1 MLVAT
6 AAAITWATLAA
17 ESYESVRT
25 TTFGPSSLHLH
36 LDVATWAADGLLT
49 VFFFVAGLELRREL
63 TSGNL
68 RRPAEA
74 VLPIVAAT
82 CGMVVP
88 ALVYTAVN
96 VGGDLRGWAVPTA
109 TDIAFALAVLAVI
122 GTQLPSALR
131 AFLLTLA
138 VVDDLLAI
146 VLIAVVFTSD
156 LQAVPLLIAAGL
168 VVAYGI
174 LQSRGL
180 RAWWLYLPMGLV
192 AWALVHES
200 GVHATIVGIS
210 FGLLTRAVRR
220 PGEDGPPS
228 ERVEHLVQP
237 FSAAVCVPLFALFA
251 AGIELSADRLHD
263 VFTDPVPLGIV
274 LGLVVGK
281 TAGVFG
287 GTYLA
292 ARITSAELNEE
303 LAWGDVFG
311 ISLLAGMGFT
321 VSLLIGQLAF
331 DGEPETI
338 ELVKIA
344 VLVGSVIAAAPAAV
358 VLARRNVV
366 YRRIAAEESADR
378 DADGV
383 PDVYRRDADER

>member
-1 MLVAT
+1 MLIAT
-6 AAAITWATLAA
+6 AAAITWATLAGG
-17 ESYESVRT
+17 SYESVRT

-63 TSGNL
+63 TSGSL

-74 VLPIVAAT
+74 VLPIVAAA

-96 VGGDLRGWAVPTA
+96 VADGDLRGWAVPTA

-146 VLIAVVFTSD
+146 VLIAVLFTSD
-156 LQAVPLLIAAGL
+156 LKAVPLVIAAGL
-168 VVAYGI
+168 VAAYGI
-174 LQSRGL
+174 LQRRGL
-180 RAWWLYLPMGLV
+180 RAWWLYVPMGLV
-192 AWALVHES
+192 AWTLVHES
-200 GVHATIVGIS
+200 GVHATVVGIS
-210 FGLLTRAVRR
+210 FGLLTRSDRR
-220 PGEDGPPS
+220 SGEDRPPS

-237 FSAAVCVPLFALFA
+237 FSATVCVPLFALFA
-251 AGIELSADRLHD
+251 AGIALSADRLHD
-263 VFTDPVPLGIV
+263 VFTDPVPLGVV

-287 GTYLA
+287 GTYIA
-292 ARITSAELNEE
+292 ARLTRAELNEE

-331 DGEPETI
+331 DGEPGDDRAGEDRCPRR
-338 ELVKIA
+338 L
-344 VLVGSVIAAAPAAV
+344 GDRRRPRRRR
-358 VLARRNVV
+358 AR
-366 YRRIAAEESADR
+366 SA
-378 DADGV
+378 
-383 PDVYRRDADER
+383 